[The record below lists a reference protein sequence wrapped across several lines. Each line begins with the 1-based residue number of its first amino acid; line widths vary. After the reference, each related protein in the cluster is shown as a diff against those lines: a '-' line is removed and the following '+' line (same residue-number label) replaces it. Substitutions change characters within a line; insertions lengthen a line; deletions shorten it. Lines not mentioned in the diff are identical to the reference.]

1 MTEFLDDITDHGEST
16 LNLFRVVLVD
26 TSHPGNIGSA
36 ARAMKTMG
44 LSRLVLVNPRDPRA
58 HQSSEA
64 KALAT
69 GAADL
74 LDAAVVVPDLDT
86 ALTGSRFAVAMT
98 ARHRDLSPPELSLP
112 TAAAQC
118 VSRARQGDQVA
129 FVFGSERYGLS
140 NDDVMRCQALTSIQ
154 TSAHY
159 SSLNLSQAVQLACYE
174 CLRAATAGLEELSS
188 PQQPL
193 ASAEDRER
201 LFAHLEE
208 ALVGIG
214 FIDPEQPTRLML
226 RVRRMFARTALEAEE
241 VAILRG
247 ICTHMLIAA
256 AK

>member
-1 MTEFLDDITDHGEST
+1 VTALLETSIDHGEDT
-16 LNLFRVVLVD
+16 LKLFRVVLVD

-44 LSRLVLVNPRDPRA
+44 LSHLVLVNPRDPMA
-58 HQSSEA
+58 HLSNEA

-74 LDAAVVVPDLDT
+74 LDAALVVPDLD
-86 ALTGSRFAVAMT
+86 AGLAGSRFAVAMS
-98 ARHRDLSPPELSLP
+98 ARQRDLSPPQLP
-112 TAAAQC
+112 LPDAAAQC
-118 VSRARQGDQVA
+118 VGHAARGDQVA

-140 NDDVMRCQALTSIQ
+140 NQDVMRCQALTSIQ

-174 CLRAATAGLEELSS
+174 CLRAATAGAKTRTTEE
-188 PQQPL
+188 QPL
-193 ASAEDRER
+193 ANAEDRER
-201 LFAHLEE
+201 LFVHLEQ

-214 FIDPEQPTRLML
+214 FIDPEQPTRLMQRL
-226 RVRRMFARTALEAEE
+226 RRLFARTSLEAEE

-247 ICTHMLIAA
+247 ICTQMLLAA
-256 AK
+256 GR